1 MRYYYCV
8 NCGHIDDVGQARSRR
23 FRCRR
28 CSYDELTEL
37 DRGEYIEYARVKELR
52 SDFLND
58 SEYLEDRSQ
67 EDGKVLKFEIGSTD
81 E

>member
-23 FRCRR
+23 FRCRV

-37 DRGEYIEYARVKELR
+37 DRGEYLEYKGLR

-58 SEYLEDRSQ
+58 SEDLEERSQ
-67 EDGKVLKFEIGSTD
+67 EDGKVLKFKHESTD
-81 E
+81 K